1 MFKLPE
7 KYRKS
12 IREYRN
18 MSPEEKEGFENGF
31 IEYAREKSPIL
42 RNSSDEEL
50 RRHFKILSSLVDT
63 REE

>member
-1 MFKLPE
+1 
-7 KYRKS
+7 
-12 IREYRN
+12 
-18 MSPEEKEGFENGF
+18 MSPEEKENFENGF

-63 REE
+63 RGE

>member
-12 IREYRN
+12 IREYKN
-18 MSPEEKEGFENGF
+18 MSPEEKEDFENGF
-31 IEYAREKSPIL
+31 IEYVREKSLIL

-63 REE
+63 NKE